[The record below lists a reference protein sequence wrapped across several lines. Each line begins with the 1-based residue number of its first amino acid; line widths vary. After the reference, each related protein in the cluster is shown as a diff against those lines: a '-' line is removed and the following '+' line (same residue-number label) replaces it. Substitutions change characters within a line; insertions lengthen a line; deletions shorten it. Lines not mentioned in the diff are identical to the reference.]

1 MTNLAS
7 TCPSAGHLELIIMVA
22 QGLVP
27 KGGQLESLSPL
38 CSASACLWC
47 LFNVAWS
54 NTQQVGSMGIW
65 ALVGISVPVT
75 GDEDA

>member
-7 TCPSAGHLELIIMVA
+7 ACPSAGHLEPLIMVVH
-22 QGLVP
+22 GLVP
-27 KGGQLESLSPL
+27 KGGQLKSLSPL

-47 LFNVAWS
+47 LFNVARS